1 MRDCTKMRSRR
12 ECREAALQ
20 ALYLCDAMG
29 DFSPERLS
37 MYSGHFRA
45 HVDDDEEEAK
55 ERPEL
60 PAFFNEIVE
69 GVVANLE
76 SIDRAISLAS
86 THWSL
91 TRMALVDRNILR
103 IAVYEMLHRTD
114 VPPKVCIN
122 EAIEVA
128 KRFAAPESSVF
139 INGVLDKVA
148 QHTQLKSVGAS

>member
-1 MRDCTKMRSRR
+1 MRTRR
-12 ECREAALQ
+12 DCREAALQ

-29 DFSPERLS
+29 DFSTDRLS
-37 MYSGHFRA
+37 MYAAHFRA
-45 HVDDDEEEAK
+45 HVDEDDEKTSEHAA
-55 ERPEL
+55 EL
-60 PAFFNEIVE
+60 PEFFKEICE
-69 GVVANLE
+69 GVLAHRE
-76 SIDRAISLAS
+76 SIDHAISLAS

-91 TRMALVDRNILR
+91 ARMALVDRNILR
-103 IAVYEMLHRTD
+103 IAVYEMLHRND

-148 QHTQLKSVGAS
+148 QQTHVKSVGA

>member
-1 MRDCTKMRSRR
+1 MRSRR

-29 DFSPERLS
+29 DFSVERLS
-37 MYSGHFRA
+37 VYSSHFRT
-45 HVDDDEEEAK
+45 HVDEDDENVQ
-55 ERPEL
+55 ERSE
-60 PAFFNEIVE
+60 PAEFFNEIIQ

-76 SIDRAISLAS
+76 SIDHAISLAS

-91 TRMALVDRNILR
+91 ARMALVDRNILR
-103 IAVYEMLHRTD
+103 IAVYEMLHRSD
-114 VPPKVCIN
+114 IPPKVCIN

-148 QHTQLKSVGAS
+148 QQSQVKSVSA

>member
-1 MRDCTKMRSRR
+1 MY
-12 ECREAALQ
+12 AA
-20 ALYLCDAMG
+20 
-29 DFSPERLS
+29 
-37 MYSGHFRA
+37 HFRA
-45 HVDDDEEEAK
+45 QVDEDEEATN
-55 ERPEL
+55 ERSEL
-60 PAFFNEIVE
+60 PAFFNEICE
-69 GVVANLE
+69 GVLAHLE

-91 TRMALVDRNILR
+91 ARMALVDRNILR

-148 QHTQLKSVGAS
+148 QQTQLKSVGA